1 MCQSELVLMNVANG
15 GFCIIV
21 WLVVVWICCMWLVSP
36 ICVLDC
42 DCVMYV
48 LLCVNG
54 VLFVVGVCCWWK
66 TTLAMCAGGING
78 GVMFVVDMG
87 RSCQLGVGVKAWCVL
102 MCLCLCVV
110 ICVV

>member
-66 TTLAMCAGGING
+66 TTLAML
-78 GVMFVVDMG
+78 VL
-87 RSCQLGVGVKAWCVL
+87 SCQCCIVCVGSGVTTLNIYNVWFGLV
-102 MCLCLCVV
+102 
-110 ICVV
+110 